1 MAAWSSFVLV
11 VYHVVTIGHGSL
23 RKFCLMVIGCVLR
36 WKLCRPTYY
45 SIITSSWPCVISV
58 FYLAISSAVHSLLPL
73 PLVSWRSGESPG
85 TRPST
90 STSSTV
96 AGTSTLAE
104 LPVFSFHLKFYR
116 IIHNIAQLWTWS
128 HHLYSSTIEVP
139 WTYICKSTL
148 RADARWNCKNPN
160 ILNTHIVLDI

>member
-1 MAAWSSFVLV
+1 MPNVVCCCLHCNHCSNGTWVVEDILV
-11 VYHVVTIGHGSL
+11 HANRLCSTHSRELYYL
-23 RKFCLMVIGCVLR
+23 
-36 WKLCRPTYY
+36 KLCRPAYF
-45 SIITSSWPCVISV
+45 VIPTQLLHHPGHVFSL

-116 IIHNIAQLWTWS
+116 IIHYIAQLWMSS
-128 HHLYSSTIEVP
+128 HHLYSSTLLVP
-139 WTYICKSTL
+139 
-148 RADARWNCKNPN
+148 
-160 ILNTHIVLDI
+160 